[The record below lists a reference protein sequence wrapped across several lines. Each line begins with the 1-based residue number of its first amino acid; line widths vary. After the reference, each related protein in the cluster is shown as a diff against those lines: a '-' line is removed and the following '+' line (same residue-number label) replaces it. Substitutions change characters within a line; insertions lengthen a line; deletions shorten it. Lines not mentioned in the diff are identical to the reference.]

1 MLLGCIGDSGF
12 CTIKNHS
19 YLATQSQYYNGELLL
34 IKPITQ
40 IIMRALHCLFC
51 LLLILPGILVAQT
64 RQTFRVSGSEIDVE
78 QHAEPAFLY
87 LHEDFVPALIVFPD
101 GREQEAELRYHI
113 MLDEMQFLSRRG
125 EVQNLS
131 RRPPFQRI
139 EMESGNFVYHHEEG
153 YLEVLHDGQVPLYH
167 KRAVR
172 VNAQPIKRGAYGSA
186 DPTAAIESV
195 DRFQVDGRVATLEN
209 PGGGE
214 MEVTLRY
221 VAYFFLDIEGE
232 MTQINNQRQFL
243 RAFREHRSE
252 LRTFIGEQDTDFDA
266 PADMVRLVQYL
277 ESLVQ

>member
-1 MLLGCIGDSGF
+1 M
-12 CTIKNHS
+12 K
-19 YLATQSQYYNGELLL
+19 
-34 IKPITQ
+34 
-40 IIMRALHCLFC
+40 ALHCLFC
-51 LLLILPGILVAQT
+51 LLLILPGILMPQT
-64 RQTFRVSGSEIDVE
+64 RQTFRVSGTEIDVE

-131 RRPPFQRI
+131 RRPPFERI
-139 EMESGNFVYHHEEG
+139 VMESGSFMYHHEEG
-153 YLEVLHDGQVPLYH
+153 YLEVLHDGWLPLYH

-172 VNAQPIKRGAYGSA
+172 VNAQPVKRGAYGST

-195 DRFQVDGRVATLEN
+195 GQYQADGRVVTLDN

-214 MEVTLRY
+214 MEVSLRH
-221 VAYFFLDIEGE
+221 VESFFLNVDGE

-243 RAFREHRSE
+243 RAFREYRSE
-252 LRTFIGEQDTDFDA
+252 LRSFIGEHDIDFDE
-266 PADMVRLVQYL
+266 PADMVRLVQHL
-277 ESLVQ
+277 ESLMQ

>member
-1 MLLGCIGDSGF
+1 
-12 CTIKNHS
+12 
-19 YLATQSQYYNGELLL
+19 
-34 IKPITQ
+34 
-40 IIMRALHCLFC
+40 MRALPF
-51 LLLILPGILVAQT
+51 LLSLLVILPAASQSQT
-64 RQTFRVSGSEIDVE
+64 RQTFRVSGAEIDVE
-78 QHAEPAFLY
+78 RHAEPAFLY
-87 LHEDFVPALIVFPD
+87 LHKDFVPALIVFPD

-139 EMESGNFVYHHEEG
+139 EMESGSFLHHHEEG
-153 YLEVLHDGQVPLYH
+153 YLEVLHDDRLALYH

-172 VNAQPIKRGAYGSA
+172 VNAQPIKRGAYGST

-214 MEVTLRY
+214 MEVSLRY
-221 VAYFFLDIEGE
+221 VEYFFLAVDGE
-232 MTQINNQRQFL
+232 LTQINNQRQFI
-243 RAFREHRSE
+243 RTFREHRSQ
-252 LRTFIGEQDTDFDA
+252 LRSFIGEYDIDFDE

-277 ESLVQ
+277 EDLVQ